1 MPLPVLGAAA
11 QFLLSNGARAA
22 IKKFGSKAI
31 NMAKKELKKR
41 DSAIDDMART
51 TNKGVDRGKHLTKG
65 QKAGFEK
72 RRETGRQNRLAQERS
87 IGPQK
92 SDAFNP
98 PVEDVSLRFGKGGG
112 VRGSGK
118 ATKGTRACK
127 MVTMKGS

>member
-1 MPLPVLGAAA
+1 MALPVLGVAA

-22 IKKFGSKAI
+22 IKKFGSKAV
-31 NMAKKELKKR
+31 NAAKRELKKR
-41 DSAIDDMART
+41 DSDIDDMART
-51 TNKGVDRGKHLTKG
+51 ANKQVDRSKHLTKG

-72 RRETGRQNRLAQERS
+72 RRETGRQNRLAKERS

-112 VRGSGK
+112 VRRGTVRGAGIAK
-118 ATKGTRACK
+118 KGVRPCK
-127 MVTMKGS
+127 MR